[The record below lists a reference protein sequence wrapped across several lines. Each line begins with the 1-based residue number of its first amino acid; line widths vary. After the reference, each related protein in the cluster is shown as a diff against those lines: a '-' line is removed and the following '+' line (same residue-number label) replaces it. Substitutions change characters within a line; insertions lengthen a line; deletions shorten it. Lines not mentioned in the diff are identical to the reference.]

1 MNDTLANLYSSV
13 YAGLSMPT
21 DEILSRYELST
32 IVMRRL
38 TYRLEAVRQSEQ
50 GEQISTTPLEFT
62 LDNNENE
69 VVLTELT
76 TDFVIPMWAEF
87 KSWSYLQNPVWVFL
101 PTVNLSMLQEKRARW
116 QYACSFYGS
125 NAREVKFQASLFGG
139 ESTIMN
145 PYAATIRVYYSQDI
159 PIPDYEGDTIALPN
173 NLVQQVYFDSLVSAI
188 PLMQANA
195 SKYVTDRPQLIP
207 QIAAWDKLLI
217 QYREEKAEFEKYFEQ
232 WRMESRGSHRPSM
245 RGDVLGNVL
254 GGGGGRSQFWLN
266 NPPGS

>member
-1 MNDTLANLYSSV
+1 MNDTLAQLYSSV
-13 YAGLSMPT
+13 YASLTMPP

-62 LDNNENE
+62 LANDENE
-69 VVLTELT
+69 VVLTDLT

-87 KSWSYLQNPVWVFL
+87 KSWNYLQNPVWVFL

-125 NAREVKFQASLFGG
+125 NAREVKFQASLYGG

-159 PIPDYEGDTIALPN
+159 PIPDYEGTTIDLPN
-173 NLVQQVYFDSLVSAI
+173 NLVQMVYFDALVSAI

-195 SKYVTDRPQLIP
+195 SKYVQDRPQLIP
-207 QIAAWDKLLI
+207 QISAWNGLLT

-232 WRMESRGSHRPSM
+232 WRTESRGSHRPQM
-245 RGDVLGNVL
+245 RGDVLQNVI
-254 GGGGGRSQFWLN
+254 GGGGRGSQFWLN
-266 NPPGS
+266 NAPS